1 MNDDRAGIEAE
12 IERQQSLIREDTG
25 VIRIYEDRI
34 KARKGQIQARANR
47 IIRLKEKL
55 KNILDKETVIR

>member
-34 KARKGQIQARANR
+34 KARKGQIQARASR